1 MVRVSGC
8 GPEGRRFEPGYP
20 PQTAA
25 ALRRKTPEAA
35 KRTFAASG
43 VLPVSRRGRLLFRV
57 SRRTARGF
65 FHPWLFS
72 EVRLSRLSGR
82 LRGRDGSLVRRVSA
96 NRFGNG
102 RTDPTA
108 EGIKQT
114 SALNKY
120 RGVAQLVARL
130 LWEQDAAGSNPVTP
144 TISSVHKRFHF
155 MNTRFSFF
163 DTVLCWSRFL
173 SLLFIHAVNAFETY
187 STATPLRVSAL

>member
-1 MVRVSGC
+1 MVDIAQLVRVSGC

-65 FHPWLFS
+65 FHPWLVL
-72 EVRLSRLSGR
+72 EVRLRRLSGR
-82 LRGRDGSLVRRVSA
+82 LRGRDGSLVRRVPA

-102 RTDPTA
+102 RTGPTA

-144 TISSVHKRFHF
+144 T
-155 MNTRFSFF
+155 MMF
-163 DTVLCWSRFL
+163 DS
-173 SLLFIHAVNAFETY
+173 
-187 STATPLRVSAL
+187 

>member
-43 VLPVSRRGRLLFRV
+43 VLPVSRRGRLLFRAP
-57 SRRTARGF
+57 RRTARGI
-65 FHPWLFS
+65 FS
-72 EVRLSRLSGR
+72 SLASLGSTSWPPVRPFAGQ
-82 LRGRDGSLVRRVSA
+82 RRQPCPAVPA
-96 NRFGNG
+96 NRSGNG
-102 RTDPTA
+102 RTGPTD

-114 SALNKY
+114 SASDKY

-144 TISSVHKRFHF
+144 TSPSVL
-155 MNTRFSFF
+155 T
-163 DTVLCWSRFL
+163 
-173 SLLFIHAVNAFETY
+173 AFEKVA
-187 STATPLRVSAL
+187 TAQMLNIQKFILF

>member
-1 MVRVSGC
+1 MVDIAQLVRVSGC

-43 VLPVSRRGRLLFRV
+43 VLPVSRRGRLLFRAP
-57 SRRTARGF
+57 RRTARGI
-65 FHPWLFS
+65 FS
-72 EVRLSRLSGR
+72 SLASLGSTSWPPVRPFAGQ
-82 LRGRDGSLVRRVSA
+82 RRQPCPAVPA
-96 NRFGNG
+96 NRSGNG
-102 RTDPTA
+102 RTGPTD

-114 SALNKY
+114 SASDKY

-144 TISSVHKRFHF
+144 TSPSVL
-155 MNTRFSFF
+155 T
-163 DTVLCWSRFL
+163 
-173 SLLFIHAVNAFETY
+173 AFEKVA
-187 STATPLRVSAL
+187 TAQMLNIQKFILF